1 MKPLTVIALVA
12 AGILALAPDAAAAGR
27 KRLGNTAMGAAAG
40 AVVAGPIGA
49 VAGGVIGYS
58 AGRRI
63 ARGLGFRDSQPR
75 RVRHHRASQR

>member
-1 MKPLTVIALVA
+1 
-12 AGILALAPDAAAAGR
+12 
-27 KRLGNTAMGAAAG
+27 MGAAAG

-75 RVRHHRASQR
+75 RVRHHRAVQR